1 MATNTQDR
9 ELRKEGKENSTPHQT
24 PPRKRKH
31 WVLVCVLLAA
41 ATKAINSKPSQTLL
55 LTLAGAF

>member
-41 ATKAINSKPSQTLL
+41 ATKAINSKPSQT
-55 LTLAGAF
+55 